1 MRARPLLAASLAALL
16 LAGCQATYFRAVNLG
31 VDRGETRVFDAA
43 AGLSAD
49 VYRPAGGGHAAPVVV
64 FLYGGS
70 WQNGQ
75 RGYYRFVGRALAG
88 RGFVVVVPD
97 YRKAPAH
104 PFPAFMHD
112 AAAATAWVRG
122 NARAFGGDPARV
134 FLMGHSAGAQ
144 IAALL
149 GTDARYLRP
158 HGLRPRDLA
167 GVVGLAGPY
176 DYTPDTPALQQ
187 ALGPA
192 RGWRDTQPLRFVD
205 GDEPPFLLL
214 HGDRDRTVDPGN
226 ADRLATALRARGV
239 AVQAQRLPGVGH
251 VALVNGFR
259 SVRASP
265 VLSRTADWMRARSP
279 AGTAHNGGRTFTR
292 GTAAR

>member
-1 MRARPLLAASLAALL
+1 MRTRSLLAASLSLL

-31 VDRGETRVFDAA
+31 VDRGETRVYDAA
-43 AGLSAD
+43 RGLSAD
-49 VYRPAGGGHAAPVVV
+49 VFRPAGAVGGAPVVV
-64 FLYGGS
+64 FVYGGS
-70 WQNGQ
+70 WRNGE
-75 RGYYRFVGRALAG
+75 RGYYRFVGRALAAQ
-88 RGFVVVVPD
+88 GFVAVIPD

-112 AAAATAWVRG
+112 AAAATAWARS
-122 NARAFGGDPARV
+122 NAEGLGGDPARV
-134 FLMGHSAGAQ
+134 FVMGHSAGAQ

-149 GTDARYLRP
+149 GTDARYLRA

-176 DYTPDTPALQQ
+176 DYTPTTPKLQQ

-226 ADRLATALRARGV
+226 VERMAAALRSRGV
-239 AVQAQRLPGVGH
+239 PVQAQRLPGVGH
-251 VALVNGFR
+251 VGLVNGFR
-259 SVRASP
+259 SARASP
-265 VLSRTADWMRARSP
+265 VLARSVEWMRARSS
-279 AGTAHNGGRTFTR
+279 AGIAHNGGDAFMAGSVPR
-292 GTAAR
+292 

>member
-1 MRARPLLAASLAALL
+1 MRPRPLLAASLALL

-31 VDRGETRVFDAA
+31 VDRGEARVFDAD

-49 VYRPAGGGHAAPVVV
+49 VFRPPGGGGDAPVVV
-64 FLYGGS
+64 FVYGGS
-70 WQNGQ
+70 WQNGE
-75 RGYYRFVGRALAG
+75 RGDYRFVGRALAG
-88 RGFVVVVPD
+88 QGFVVVIPD

-112 AAAATAWVRG
+112 VAAATAWARA
-122 NARAFGGDPARV
+122 NARAFGGDPGQL

-149 GTDARYLRP
+149 GTDARFLRAR
-158 HGLRPRDLA
+158 GMQPRDLA

-214 HGDRDRTVDPGN
+214 HGDRDRTVDPGH
-226 ADRLATALRARGV
+226 ADRMAAALRARGV
-239 AVQAQRLPGVGH
+239 PVQAQRMTGVGH
-251 VALVNGFR
+251 VGLVNGFR
-259 SVRASP
+259 SARAAP
-265 VLSRTADWMRARSP
+265 VVARTVEWMRARSSD
-279 AGTAHNGGRTFTR
+279 GTAHNAEVAFIR

>member
-1 MRARPLLAASLAALL
+1 MRSHSLLAASLALL
-16 LAGCQATYFRAVNLG
+16 LAGCQSAYFRAVNLG
-31 VDRGETRVFDAA
+31 VERGETRVFDATT
-43 AGLSAD
+43 GLSAD
-49 VYRPAGGGHAAPVVV
+49 VYRPPGDGDGAPMVV
-64 FLYGGS
+64 FVYGGS
-70 WQNGQ
+70 WQNGE

-88 RGFVVVVPD
+88 QGFVVVIPD
-97 YRKAPAH
+97 YRKAPSH
-104 PFPAFMHD
+104 PFPAFVHD
-112 AAAATAWVRG
+112 AAAATAWARA
-122 NARAFGGDPARV
+122 NARDLGGDPARL

-149 GTDARYLRP
+149 GTDARFLRAR
-158 HGLRPRDLA
+158 GLQPRDLA

-226 ADRLATALRARGV
+226 ADRLAAALRARGV
-239 AVQAQRLPGVGH
+239 PVQAQRLPGVGH
-251 VALVNGFR
+251 VGLVNGFR
-259 SVRASP
+259 TTRASP
-265 VLSRTADWMRARSP
+265 VLARSVAWMRAHSSR
-279 AGTAHNGGRTFTR
+279 GTAHNGGATFI
-292 GTAAR
+292 GETAAR

>member
-1 MRARPLLAASLAALL
+1 
-16 LAGCQATYFRAVNLG
+16 

-49 VYRPAGGGHAAPVVV
+49 VYRPPGGGDGAPVVV

-75 RGYYRFVGRALAG
+75 RGYYRFVGHALAG
-88 RGFVVVVPD
+88 QGFVVVIPD

-112 AAAATAWVRG
+112 AAAATAWAQA
-122 NARAFGGDPARV
+122 NARAFGGDPARL

-149 GTDARYLRP
+149 GTDARYLRAR
-158 HGLRPRDLA
+158 GLRLRDLA

-192 RGWRDTQPLRFVD
+192 SGWRDTQPLRFVD

-214 HGDRDRTVDPGN
+214 HGASDRTVDPGN
-226 ADRLATALRARGV
+226 AERLAAALRARGV
-239 AVQAQRLPGVGH
+239 PVQAQRLPGVGH
-251 VALVNGFR
+251 VGLVNGFR
-259 SVRASP
+259 SARASP
-265 VLSRTADWMRARSP
+265 VLARSTEWIRARSSG
-279 AGTAHNGGRTFTR
+279 GTAHNAGRAFIG